1 MTMLP
6 PHVSILYKLRDAT
19 VAAKA
24 RTGDTTLGTD
34 VRSGQ
39 VRVVR
44 VTYNAAGASTVAPIT
59 GWIGFDAAISTLNA
73 L

>member
-1 MTMLP
+1 MSAIESALF
-6 PHVSILYKLRDAT
+6 KLRDAT

-44 VTYNAAGASTVAPIT
+44 VTYDAAGASTVAPVT
-59 GWIGFDAAISTLNA
+59 GWVDFDVAISTLNA

>member
-1 MTMLP
+1 MLP
-6 PHVSILYKLRDAT
+6 SHVSILFKLRDAT

-39 VRVVR
+39 ARVVR
-44 VTYNAAGASTVAPIT
+44 VTYDAAGTSTVAPLT
-59 GWIGFDAAISTLNA
+59 GWVGFDAAIAALNA

>member
-1 MTMLP
+1 MFSAHINALFR
-6 PHVSILYKLRDAT
+6 LRDAT

-44 VTYNAAGASTVAPIT
+44 VTYNAAGASTVTPIT
-59 GWIGFDAAISTLNA
+59 GFIGFDAAISALNA